1 MGNRKP
7 AKKINNPKRTK
18 WKKDRRKK

>member
-7 AKKINNPKRTK
+7 TKKRNNPKRTK